1 MNYLKQGMK
10 RESTREYVMQIR
22 KIFMTGF
29 AIENKKEETRNLE
42 DYIKSEEDK
51 LANAKTVFKED
62 QEKFDKYHMNLK
74 QQAAKMS
81 KDLEKELKR
90 KT

>member
-1 MNYLKQGMK
+1 
-10 RESTREYVMQIR
+10 
-22 KIFMTGF
+22 MTGF